1 MYFMRKIKMLY
12 LDVVAFEGLTDW
24 PKSYRVA
31 ALRIIL
37 KINRT
42 TTFLNIFFIRDCALS
57 FLVVISFRVTY
68 WIYSLKPP
76 QENNEASLKMTTWL
90 ALFFQVLMLHTKHTS
105 VCLYL
110 SKCWT
115 DMVLL
120 SCEASHISIFGE
132 GISPSQEGSPLEP

>member
-1 MYFMRKIKMLY
+1 MYFTRKMY
-12 LDVVAFEGLTDW
+12 MFYSDVLVTFEGHTDW

-37 KINRT
+37 
-42 TTFLNIFFIRDCALS
+42 NIFFISECALS